1 MRWKR
6 PPRAVSTSRPVDRVA
21 SATSSMVM
29 VEPIKVAISPLHAAL
44 ASDKSVTSI
53 ASRSNDEG
61 AVTGQRCPPTM
72 ACSVVLGCHDRGK
85 PSACPT
91 ETSQPPPLR
100 FCVDEAL
107 SRRHVADMHDAC
119 SQFDDGKHRIG

>member
-44 ASDKSVTSI
+44 ASGKSVTSI

-72 ACSVVLGCHDRGK
+72 ACSVVLGCFGER
-85 PSACPT
+85 CPIKCDGAQIDLQDGVGFVGRRP
-91 ETSQPPPLR
+91 EHEDAFRQPL
-100 FCVDEAL
+100 V
-107 SRRHVADMHDAC
+107 
-119 SQFDDGKHRIG
+119 